1 MQMRVPAAKDAK
13 DAKITRRT
21 QKNIQKQGFC
31 FGFFRAR
38 RESFASFAVGL
49 PEFFWIAH
57 DRP

>member
-1 MQMRVPAAKDAK
+1 MQMRVPAAK

-31 FGFFRAR
+31 FGFFRVR